1 VKPWERKARN
11 ITLYFKVLYYQ
22 NIFDHMETAIE
33 TLNPE
38 QELAYIRKIINDS
51 RTSAAEDGIPYIVW
65 GVIVALGM
73 LANYFEVQYQV
84 DLKAGYIWI
93 ALILAGW
100 GSTFWYVRRNKRDP
114 RPKSFADKLQGAIWG
129 ACGSTIGMI
138 VLVFAVHIT
147 ALPGSGINPMY
158 TCSIASFILGIA
170 YYLSGYALE
179 ILWLRYIGY
188 AWWLGAIVQYY
199 FVGIH
204 IFLMYAAMLLLFQ
217 VIPGII
223 LNRTYRR
230 TIDALAS

>member
-1 VKPWERKARN
+1 MNTA
-11 ITLYFKVLYYQ
+11 
-22 NIFDHMETAIE
+22 MEAI
-33 TLNPE
+33 NPE

-65 GVIVALGM
+65 GVIVAIGM

-93 ALILAGW
+93 ALILGGW
-100 GSTFWYVRRNKRDP
+100 ASTFWYVRRNKRDP
-114 RPKSFADKLQGAIWG
+114 RPKSFTDKFQGAIWG

-147 ALPGSGINPMY
+147 TIGQSGINPLY

-170 YYLSGYALE
+170 YYLSGYTLE
-179 ILWLRYIGY
+179 IRWLRYIGF
-188 AWWLGAIVQYY
+188 AWWAGAIIQYY

-204 IFLMYAAMLLLFQ
+204 VFLIYAAMLLLFQ

-223 LNRTYRR
+223 LNRMYRR
-230 TIDALAS
+230 SIAIVAS